1 MKATPKEENA
11 IAECYRR
18 LFKASSPTADFDLL
32 VENAIID
39 KDGLKHIPFMDY
51 ELEEDK
57 FESIITDVIKEFK
70 IKPTHKNPFRVTIM
84 LGCSP
89 KTKQKYENKK

>member
-1 MKATPKEENA
+1 MKATLKEEKA

-70 IKPTHKNPFRVTIM
+70 IKPTHKNPFRVAIM

-89 KTKQKYENKK
+89 KTKQNEKRKK

>member
-1 MKATPKEENA
+1 MRVTPKEEKA
-11 IAECYRR
+11 INECYRR
-18 LFKASSPTADFDLL
+18 LFKAATPSADFDLL
-32 VENAIID
+32 VENATID
-39 KDGLKHIPFMDY
+39 DNGLKHIPFLEY

>member
-1 MKATPKEENA
+1 MRATPKEEKA

-18 LFKASSPTADFDLL
+18 LFKASTPPADFDLL

-39 KDGLKHIPFMDY
+39 KNGLKHIPFLDY
-51 ELEEDK
+51 ELEEDT
-57 FESIITDVIKEFK
+57 FESIIKDVIKEFK
-70 IKPTHKNPFRVTIM
+70 IKPIHRVPFRVTIM

-89 KTKQKYENKK
+89 KTKYN

>member
-1 MKATPKEENA
+1 MKATPKEEKA

-18 LFKASSPTADFDLL
+18 LFKASTPPADFDLL

-39 KDGLKHIPFMDY
+39 ENGLKHIPFLDY
-51 ELEEDK
+51 ELEEDT
-57 FESIITDVIKEFK
+57 FESIIKDIIKEFK
-70 IKPTHKNPFRVTIM
+70 IKPIHRAPFRVTIM

-89 KTKQKYENKK
+89 KTKYN

>member
-1 MKATPKEENA
+1 MKATPKEEKA

-18 LFKASSPTADFDLL
+18 LFKASTPSADYDLL
-32 VENAIID
+32 VKNATVD
-39 KDGLKHIPFMDY
+39 EDGLKHIPFMNY

-57 FESIITDVIKEFK
+57 FESIIEDVIKEFK
-70 IKPTHKNPFRVTIM
+70 IKSSHKQPFRVTIV

-89 KTKQKYENKK
+89 KTKCD